1 MGQLEQFTA
10 LSGLKKELK
19 DKESNLQKIQ
29 EEYGLCRK
37 QEELLEEEIQKGKN
51 RQEALAGAEA
61 RREQL
66 AYETERTTA
75 RKTELV
81 SCGKRYFQLLEAGKQ
96 EREAIRLDEEA
107 LKEQE
112 AALAKGQ
119 EKIDSLMDRDVLLV
133 KKQRKQED

>member
-10 LSGLKKELK
+10 LSGLKKGTK
-19 DKESNLQKIQ
+19 DKESSLQKIQ

-75 RKTELV
+75 RKT
-81 SCGKRYFQLLEAGKQ
+81 
-96 EREAIRLDEEA
+96 DW
-107 LKEQE
+107 
-112 AALAKGQ
+112 
-119 EKIDSLMDRDVLLV
+119 
-133 KKQRKQED
+133 